1 MVDESRSPSR
11 QSSRQSAERPNAF
24 ARLTGRI
31 NPIVGRIRGWRPVRA
46 LEHYGRNRGPL
57 LAGGLAFQSIFA
69 LFAALWVGFSVLG
82 LFLRANPG
90 LQGAVFALIGN
101 AVPRLIDTGNGK
113 GAINPHLLLNAQVLG
128 WTGAI
133 ALVGLL
139 ATALGWLAS
148 ARDAIR
154 TIFDLPGPTTN
165 FVLLKL
171 KDLAIGI
178 AFGIVVIVS
187 AALSVFSSQATGA
200 LLGWFGIGSHS
211 FLALAAAKV
220 LSLALMFVLDTGVL
234 IALYRVLSG
243 IAIPRRNLLAGASL
257 GAAGLGVLKVLGSA
271 LLGGASSNPLLASF
285 AIIIGLLIWFNL
297 VCQVILLA
305 AAWIATG
312 MPEDRTRTTDTATR
326 IPAPRIP
333 ANRMG
338 A

>member
-1 MVDESRSPSR
+1 MVDESENLSRRPSR
-11 QSSRQSAERPNAF
+11 QPSRESVERPNAF

-31 NPIVGRIRGWRPVRA
+31 TALVERIRRLKPVRA

-82 LFLRANPG
+82 LFLRAHPG
-90 LQGAVFALIGN
+90 LQDAVFTLIGN
-101 AVPRLIDTGNGK
+101 AVPRLIDTGNGT
-113 GAINPHLLLNAQVLG
+113 GAINPQLLLNAQVLG

-139 ATALGWLAS
+139 ATALGWLAG

-178 AFGIVVIVS
+178 AFGVVVIVS

-211 FLALAAAKV
+211 FLALAVAKV

-243 IAIPRRNLLAGASL
+243 IHLPPRTLIAGAML
-257 GAAGLGVLKVLGSA
+257 GAVGLGMLKVLGTT

-297 VCQVILLA
+297 ICQVILTT
-305 AAWIATG
+305 AAWIAVG
-312 MPEDRTRTTDTATR
+312 MPAAKPGMPGES
-326 IPAPRIP
+326 P
-333 ANRMG
+333 RMG